1 MGNFLIFKGF
11 RPTGLVIYRRKL
23 SRKKNPRFRSTT
35 YFYYKNVSNNGTF
48 IIKKIAKF
56 SLGVIKLAHL
66 LYKRRTFISNQGGQK
81 PPQNQNISR
90 YDPTIKM
97 LLKMG
102 GDWVFSAK
110 FRLGTM
116 KSTHLLCKHLT
127 FLSNLY
133 GGQKK
138 GEEFPLFLGMISR

>member
-1 MGNFLIFKGF
+1 M
-11 RPTGLVIYRRKL
+11 
-23 SRKKNPRFRSTT
+23 
-35 YFYYKNVSNNGTF
+35 
-48 IIKKIAKF
+48 
-56 SLGVIKLAHL
+56 AHL
-66 LYKRRTFISNQGGQK
+66 LYKIQTFISNQGGQK

-102 GDWVFSAK
+102 GDWVFSAE

-127 FLSNLY
+127 FLSNL
-133 GGQKK
+133 
-138 GEEFPLFLGMISR
+138 